1 MGTRRLSNKTTIC
14 CKKLPDMPYLP
25 STDMTSLLPTA
36 QIVLS
41 ILLIAGIL
49 LQISSAGVGASLG
62 GGDSVANY
70 HTRRGFEKFLFYFT
84 IVVGVLFALS
94 GVLSIL
100 LRS

>member
-1 MGTRRLSNKTTIC
+1 MQS
-14 CKKLPDMPYLP
+14 YLP
-25 STDMTSLLPTA
+25 II

-49 LQISSAGVGASLG
+49 LQVSSAGVGASLG

-84 IVVGVLFALS
+84 IVVAILFAAAAVAS
-94 GVLSIL
+94 FIL
-100 LRS
+100 R

>member
-1 MGTRRLSNKTTIC
+1 MQS
-14 CKKLPDMPYLP
+14 YLP
-25 STDMTSLLPTA
+25 II

-49 LQISSAGVGASLG
+49 LQVSSAGVGASLG

-84 IVVGVLFALS
+84 IIVAFLFAAAA
-94 GVLSIL
+94 VLSIV
-100 LRS
+100 LR

>member
-1 MGTRRLSNKTTIC
+1 MQS
-14 CKKLPDMPYLP
+14 YLP
-25 STDMTSLLPTA
+25 II

-49 LQISSAGVGASLG
+49 LQVSSAGVGASLG

-84 IVVGVLFALS
+84 IVVAILFAAAAVTS
-94 GVLSIL
+94 FIL
-100 LRS
+100 R

>member
-1 MGTRRLSNKTTIC
+1 
-14 CKKLPDMPYLP
+14 MPYST

>member
-1 MGTRRLSNKTTIC
+1 MQS
-14 CKKLPDMPYLP
+14 YLP
-25 STDMTSLLPTA
+25 TI

-49 LQISSAGVGASLG
+49 LQVSSAGVGASLG

-84 IVVGVLFALS
+84 IVVAILFAAAAVVS
-94 GVLSIL
+94 IVL
-100 LRS
+100 R